1 MQDFKKNVAAYGKEI
16 NSSIE
21 KSILYNIEGIL
32 VAIYDLYGIS
42 CEEYME
48 KNILKLK
55 ARYPDKFENTLALNR
70 NLEVERSILE
80 A

>member
-1 MQDFKKNVAAYGKEI
+1 M
-16 NSSIE
+16 NSN
-21 KSILYNIEGIL
+21 NIEGIL
-32 VAIYDLYGIS
+32 IAIYNLYGIS
-42 CEEYME
+42 SEEYME

-70 NLEVERSILE
+70 NLEVERNILE